1 MARDR
6 TVFLLERSCD
16 MVRLA
21 SILFM
26 LILLL
31 ATASPALARVL
42 LYSGYVRCDLDFDR
56 DNPNNPV
63 PRGVWSADEDG
74 PQDGQIPR
82 AGNVQFFDDDTFTFT
97 MGALRNGALP
107 ANEAFTCTMTCTG
120 NPLFGGY
127 RPGDVGRPDV
137 IVPCGTTNSHGEAN
151 FRVKPFRGSP
161 ERARALC
168 IGPLFEIYQESF
180 ESGFGPKCKTGFG
193 SSGGAL

>member
-6 TVFLLERSCD
+6 TVFVLERSCD

-26 LILLL
+26 LVLLL
-31 ATASPALARVL
+31 ATASPTLARVL

-56 DNPNNPV
+56 DDPDNPV
-63 PRGVWSADEDG
+63 PRGVWSADGDG

-82 AGNVQFFDDDTFTFT
+82 AGNVQFFDDDSFTFT

-107 ANEAFTCTMTCTG
+107 ANEVFTCTMTCTG
-120 NPLFGGY
+120 NPL
-127 RPGDVGRPDV
+127 VGSGPDV
-137 IVPCGTTNSHGEAN
+137 IVPSCGLTNSHGEAK
-151 FRVKPFRGSP
+151 FRVEQFRQHSLFPVG
-161 ERARALC
+161 AGKLC
-168 IGPLFEIYQESF
+168 TGPMFEIYQQRF
-180 ESGFGPKCKTGFG
+180 ESGFGAKCKTGFG